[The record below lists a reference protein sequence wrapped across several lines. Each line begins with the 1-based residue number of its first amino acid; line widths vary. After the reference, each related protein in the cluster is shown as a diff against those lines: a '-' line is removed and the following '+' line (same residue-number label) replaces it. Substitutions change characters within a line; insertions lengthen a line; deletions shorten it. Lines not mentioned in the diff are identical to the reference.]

1 MKLLVG
7 IECLPALYF
16 LLTYSGSQLYTPK
29 AIGQQYCLDKTDL
42 TPQPPSLQG
51 YRWLMVGLTPH
62 PNEFIGFTS
71 QAK

>member
-29 AIGQQYCLDKTDL
+29 AIGHDIPL
-42 TPQPPSLQG
+42 
-51 YRWLMVGLTPH
+51 
-62 PNEFIGFTS
+62 IGFIAMNDIVPLPKTVLNS
-71 QAK
+71 IEN

>member
-29 AIGQQYCLDKTDL
+29 AIGHRYCLDKTDL
-42 TPQPPSLQG
+42 TPQPPSL
-51 YRWLMVGLTPH
+51 VGKGELDSPLKR
-62 PNEFIGFTS
+62 I
-71 QAK
+71 A

>member
-42 TPQPPSLQG
+42 TPQPPSL
-51 YRWLMVGLTPH
+51 VGKGELDSLSRELPRARYYGAPT
-62 PNEFIGFTS
+62 
-71 QAK
+71 